1 MSANLDAGHV
11 YNERHDHILKITI
24 DNVAKKN
31 SFIPRMMLELSDSLT
46 LLDEDP
52 ELWAGVLG
60 AAGDNFTS
68 GLDMPKFFGPG
79 ATLNPRE
86 EGKIDPFG
94 LANRCRKPIITA
106 VQGIVFT
113 IGIEM
118 MLAGDIVVASED
130 SRFCQMEGRRG
141 LAPLGGA
148 HFRYLTRAG
157 WGNVMYHLML
167 CDEFGA
173 AEAYRIGLV
182 QEVVPPG
189 RQVERA
195 MELAGIINRNAP
207 LGIQVTKE
215 AARKF
220 IEAGEDAAILML
232 PLMSDRVMNSEDA
245 AEGIRSFIERRAGV
259 FHGR

>member
-11 YNERHDHILKITI
+11 HYERHDHILKITI

-52 ELWAGVLG
+52 ELWAGVLC

-118 MLAGDIVVASED
+118 MLAGDIVIASED

-141 LAPLGGA
+141 LAP
-148 HFRYLTRAG
+148 
-157 WGNVMYHLML
+157 
-167 CDEFGA
+167 
-173 AEAYRIGLV
+173 
-182 QEVVPPG
+182 
-189 RQVERA
+189 
-195 MELAGIINRNAP
+195 
-207 LGIQVTKE
+207 
-215 AARKF
+215 
-220 IEAGEDAAILML
+220 
-232 PLMSDRVMNSEDA
+232 
-245 AEGIRSFIERRAGV
+245 
-259 FHGR
+259 